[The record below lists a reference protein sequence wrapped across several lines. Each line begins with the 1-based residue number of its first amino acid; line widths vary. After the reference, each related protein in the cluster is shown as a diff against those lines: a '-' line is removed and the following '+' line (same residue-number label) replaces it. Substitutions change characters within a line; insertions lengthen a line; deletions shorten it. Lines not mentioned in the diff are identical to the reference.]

1 LISTY
6 STEKVELLTKI
17 EQIYGRELDNET
29 LISKLVRKM
38 LTYELMPLDENE
50 IEA

>member
-1 LISTY
+1 
-6 STEKVELLTKI
+6 VELLTKI